1 MRRTFAALAVP
12 QFRIFWLGTLVFFA
26 GVQMQIVARA
36 FLAFEL
42 TGSNTALGGVLVAYG
57 VPQLLF
63 GLHGGSVADG
73 RNKRTVLLLWQSV
86 IALTSGLTAVVV
98 AAGLLQYWMLL
109 ANGFVTGVGFA
120 FVGPARQAFL
130 GDLVPARL
138 MGNAVVLQQANMN
151 GTRVFGPALAGV
163 VLALPLVGTTGVFVL
178 TTTGFVIAT
187 LVLLRLPLG
196 APARRS
202 DNRSAVKDILEGLRY
217 VRRNRPVGVLL
228 LTSFTVVALSFPYQG
243 FLPSVT
249 AQAFHRGAAALGVLS
264 SLAAAGALV
273 ASLSVAALTGHRHA
287 WRMQALAGIA
297 FGVSLIGFG
306 YAPSFAAGLVLIFF
320 VGAFASGFQSLNNAL
335 AMTLAEPRYYG
346 RVQALLGLSWSVLGV
361 VSLALGALADVIG
374 IRTTL
379 ALTGVF
385 ALASI
390 LTLQSVARVIGV
402 EADVHR
408 RRAAEQLVPD
418 ERPSMLPAPSPDSTR
433 STETARSPGA

>member
-1 MRRTFAALAVP
+1 
-12 QFRIFWLGTLVFFA
+12 
-26 GVQMQIVARA
+26 
-36 FLAFEL
+36 
-42 TGSNTALGGVLVAYG
+42 
-57 VPQLLF
+57 
-63 GLHGGSVADG
+63 
-73 RNKRTVLLLWQSV
+73 
-86 IALTSGLTAVVV
+86 
-98 AAGLLQYWMLL
+98 
-109 ANGFVTGVGFA
+109 
-120 FVGPARQAFL
+120 
-130 GDLVPARL
+130 

-402 EADVHR
+402 EAEVHR